1 MAVPS
6 LRVVQQTTGLAP
18 AVTLLWGAEWTL
30 VLATDV
36 TGEPMNSVAPFAHE
50 ALFYRDED
58 DFLAGTARF
67 VADGV
72 SNGEPV
78 LVAVPEP
85 SIALLRGQ
93 LGDQADQVHFI
104 NMTEAGRN
112 PGRIIPGVLMAFS
125 ASAPQQRVR
134 MVGEP
139 MWPGRSELEYPAC
152 VQHEALINTAFEG
165 RKGTLLCPYD
175 AGALPGHVLADAKRT
190 HPVVI
195 DGTKRVASEWY
206 TDPAG
211 LADIYNVPLPPPPKS
226 AEEHAFSVG
235 TLAHM
240 RKVVAAYAHGLLR
253 REQVEDLVLAVNEL
267 ATNSILHA
275 SGRGVLRMWRE
286 DGTVVCEVSDSG
298 TGFPPSFTGLSGFG
312 IVMVNLLCDLVR
324 THTSHNGTTVRVYL
338 GR

>member
-1 MAVPS
+1 
-6 LRVVQQTTGLAP
+6 
-18 AVTLLWGAEWTL
+18 
-30 VLATDV
+30 
-36 TGEPMNSVAPFAHE
+36 MNSVAPFAHE

-58 DFLAGTARF
+58 DYLAGTARF

-72 SNGEPV
+72 RSGEPV

-85 SIALLRGQ
+85 NIALLRAE

-104 NMTEAGRN
+104 DMTEAGRN

-125 ASAPQQRVR
+125 ASAPQLRVR

-139 MWPGRSELEYPAC
+139 VWPGRSELEYPAC

-165 RKGTLLCPYD
+165 RDGTLLCLYD
-175 AGALPGHVLADAKRT
+175 ASSLPGHALDDAWRT
-190 HPVVI
+190 HPVVVE
-195 DGTKRVASEWY
+195 GAKRVASKWY

-211 LADIYNVPLPPPPKS
+211 LIDIYNMPLPPPPSS
-226 AEEHAFSVG
+226 AEEHTFSVG
-235 TLAHM
+235 TLARM
-240 RKVVAAYAHGLLR
+240 RKLVTAYANWLR

-286 DGTVVCEVSDSG
+286 GDTVVCEVSDSG

-324 THTSHNGTTVRVYL
+324 THTSHSGTTVRVYL

>member
-1 MAVPS
+1 
-6 LRVVQQTTGLAP
+6 
-18 AVTLLWGAEWTL
+18 
-30 VLATDV
+30 
-36 TGEPMNSVAPFAHE
+36 MNSIAPFAHE

-58 DFLAGTARF
+58 DFLAGTTRF

-72 SNGEPV
+72 SRGEPV
-78 LVAVPEP
+78 LVAVSEAR
-85 SIALLRGQ
+85 IALLREQ
-93 LGDQADQVHFI
+93 LGSQADQVHFI
-104 NMTEAGRN
+104 NITEAGRN

-125 ASAPQQRVR
+125 ASTPLQRVC

-175 AGALPGHVLADAKRT
+175 AGALPQHVLEDARRT

-195 DGTKRVASEWY
+195 DGTKRVAGKWY
-206 TDPAG
+206 TDPAK
-211 LADIYNVPLPPPPKS
+211 LADIYNVPLPPPPSS
-226 AEEHAFSVG
+226 AEEHNFSVG

-240 RKVVAAYAHGLLR
+240 RKLVTAYANWLR

-286 DGTVVCEVSDSG
+286 GDTVVCEVSDSG

-324 THTSHNGTTVRVYL
+324 THTSHSGTTVRVYL

>member
-1 MAVPS
+1 
-6 LRVVQQTTGLAP
+6 
-18 AVTLLWGAEWTL
+18 
-30 VLATDV
+30 
-36 TGEPMNSVAPFAHE
+36 MNSVAPFAHE

-58 DFLAGTARF
+58 AFLSGTARF

-72 SNGEPV
+72 DNDEPV
-78 LVAVPEP
+78 LVAVPEA
-85 SIALLRGQ
+85 SIGPLRDR
-93 LGDQADQVHFI
+93 LGGQADQVHFI
-104 NMTEAGRN
+104 DMTEAGRN

-125 ASAPQQRVR
+125 AGTRRRFR

-139 MWPGRSELEYPAC
+139 MWPGRTDLEYPAC

-165 RKGTLLCPYD
+165 RAGVILCPYD
-175 AGALPGHVLADAKRT
+175 ASALPGHVLEDARRT

-195 DGTKRVASEWY
+195 DGERRVASEWY
-206 TDPAG
+206 TDPTG
-211 LADIYNVPLPPPPKS
+211 LSDIYNVPLPPPPPDR
-226 AEEHAFSVG
+226 EEHPFTVG

-240 RKVVAAYAHGLLR
+240 RRLVTRHAHWLR
-253 REQVEDLVLAVNEL
+253 REQCEDLVLAVNEL

-286 DGTVVCEVSDSG
+286 GDTAVCEVSDTG
-298 TGFPPSFTGLSGFG
+298 AGFPPSFTGLSGFG

-324 THTSHNGTTVRVYL
+324 THTSHSGTTVRVYL

>member
-1 MAVPS
+1 
-6 LRVVQQTTGLAP
+6 
-18 AVTLLWGAEWTL
+18 
-30 VLATDV
+30 
-36 TGEPMNSVAPFAHE
+36 MNSVAPFAHE

-58 DFLAGTARF
+58 TFLSGTARF

-72 SNGEPV
+72 DQGEPV
-78 LVAVPEP
+78 LVAVPEV
-85 SIALLRGQ
+85 SIAPLRAR
-93 LGDQADQVHFI
+93 LGGVADQVHFI
-104 NMTEAGRN
+104 DMTEAGRN

-125 ASAPQQRVR
+125 ASTQSRFR

-139 MWPGRSELEYPAC
+139 MWPGRTELEYPAC

-165 RKGTLLCPYD
+165 RQGVILCPYN
-175 AGALPGHVLADAKRT
+175 AAALPGHVLEDARRT

-195 DGTKRVASEWY
+195 DGERRVASEWY
-206 TDPAG
+206 TDPAA
-211 LADIYNVPLPPPPKS
+211 LADIFNVPLPPPPIGV
-226 AEEHAFSVG
+226 EEHKFSVG

-240 RKVVAAYAHGLLR
+240 RKIVSAYAHWLR

-275 SGRGVLRMWRE
+275 SGRGVMRLWRE
-286 DGTVVCEVSDSG
+286 GDTAVCEVSDTG
-298 TGFPPSFTGLSGFG
+298 AGFPPSFTGLSGFG

-324 THTSHNGTTVRVYL
+324 THTSHSGTTVRVYL

>member
-1 MAVPS
+1 
-6 LRVVQQTTGLAP
+6 
-18 AVTLLWGAEWTL
+18 
-30 VLATDV
+30 
-36 TGEPMNSVAPFAHE
+36 MNSVAPFAHE
-50 ALFYRDED
+50 ALFYRGED

-72 SNGEPV
+72 DSGEPV

-93 LGDQADQVHFI
+93 LGGRADQVHFI

-125 ASAPQQRVR
+125 ASAPQSRVR

-139 MWPGRSELEYPAC
+139 VWPGRTELEYPAC

-165 RKGTLLCPYD
+165 RRGTLLCPYD
-175 AGALPGHVLADAKRT
+175 AGALPEHVLEDARRT

-195 DGTKRVASEWY
+195 DGSRRVASAGY

-211 LADIYNVPLPPPPKS
+211 LADVYNVPLPPPPAS
-226 AEEHAFSVG
+226 AEEHNFSVG

-240 RKVVAAYAHGLLR
+240 RKLVSAYATWLR
-253 REQVEDLVLAVNEL
+253 REQIEDLVLAVNEL

-275 SGRGVLRMWRE
+275 SGRGKLRMWRE
-286 DGTVVCEVSDSG
+286 GDTVVCEVSDSG
-298 TGFPPSFTGLSGFG
+298 KGFPPAFTGLSGFG

-324 THTSHNGTTVRVYL
+324 THTSHSGTTVRVYL

>member
-1 MAVPS
+1 
-6 LRVVQQTTGLAP
+6 
-18 AVTLLWGAEWTL
+18 
-30 VLATDV
+30 
-36 TGEPMNSVAPFAHE
+36 MNPVAPFAHE

-58 DFLAGTARF
+58 DFLTGTARF

-72 SNGEPV
+72 EAGEPV
-78 LVAVPEP
+78 LVAVPEV
-85 SIALLRGQ
+85 SIAPLRAR
-93 LGDQADQVHFI
+93 LGGTADQVHFI
-104 NMTEAGRN
+104 DMTEAGRN

-125 ASAPQQRVR
+125 ASTQQRFR

-139 MWPGRSELEYPAC
+139 IWPGRTELEYPAC

-165 RKGTLLCPYD
+165 RRGVILCPYD
-175 AGALPGHVLADAKRT
+175 AGALPGHVLDDAKRT

-195 DGTKRVASEWY
+195 DGERRVASEWY

-211 LADIYNVPLPPPPKS
+211 LADLYNVPLPPPPLG
-226 AEEHAFSVG
+226 AEEHPFTVG
-235 TLAHM
+235 TLAHV
-240 RKVVAAYAHGLLR
+240 RKLVAAFAHTLR
-253 REQVEDLVLAVNEL
+253 REQVDDLVLAVNEL

-324 THTSHNGTTVRVYL
+324 THTSHSGTTVRVYL

>member
-1 MAVPS
+1 LPD
-6 LRVVQQTTGLAP
+6 
-18 AVTLLWGAEWTL
+18 
-30 VLATDV
+30 ATDPAG
-36 TGEPMNSVAPFAHE
+36 TLMNSPAPFTHE

-58 DFLAGTARF
+58 DFLTGTTKF

-72 SNGEPV
+72 SAGEPV
-78 LVAVPEP
+78 LVAVPEA
-85 SIALLRGQ
+85 SIALLRAR
-93 LGDQADQVHFI
+93 LGGQADQVHFI
-104 NMTEAGRN
+104 DMTEAGRN

-125 ASAPQQRVR
+125 ASAPELRVR

-139 MWPGRSELEYPAC
+139 VWPGRSELEYPAC

-165 RKGTLLCPYD
+165 RKGTLLCLYD
-175 AGALPGHVLADAKRT
+175 AESLPDHVLKDAQRT

-211 LADIYNVPLPPPPKS
+211 LVDVYNVPLPPPPSS
-226 AEEHAFSVG
+226 AEEHNFSVG

-240 RKVVAAYAHGLLR
+240 RKIVTAYANWLR
-253 REQVEDLVLAVNEL
+253 REQIEDLVLAVNEL

-286 DGTVVCEVSDSG
+286 GDTAVCEVSDSG
-298 TGFPPSFTGLSGFG
+298 SGFPPSFTGLSGFG

-324 THTSHNGTTVRVYL
+324 THTSHTGTTVRVYL

>member
-1 MAVPS
+1 
-6 LRVVQQTTGLAP
+6 
-18 AVTLLWGAEWTL
+18 
-30 VLATDV
+30 
-36 TGEPMNSVAPFAHE
+36 MNSVAPFAHE

-58 DFLAGTARF
+58 DFLAGTAKF

-72 SNGEPV
+72 SRGEPV
-78 LVAVPEP
+78 LVAVSEA
-85 SIALLRGQ
+85 SIALLRER
-93 LGDQADQVHFI
+93 LGGQADQVHFI
-104 NMTEAGRN
+104 DMAEAGRN

-125 ASAPQQRVR
+125 ASAPQRRVR

-139 MWPGRSELEYPAC
+139 VWPGRTELEYPAC

-165 RKGTLLCPYD
+165 RRGTLLCPYD
-175 AGALPGHVLADAKRT
+175 AGALPSHVLKDAQRT

-195 DGTKRVASEWY
+195 EGSKRIASEWY

-211 LADIYNVPLPPPPKS
+211 LADIYNVPLPPPPSS
-226 AEEHAFSVG
+226 AEEHPFSVG

-240 RKVVAAYAHGLLR
+240 RKIVTAYANWLR

-286 DGTVVCEVSDSG
+286 GDTAVCEVSDSG
-298 TGFPPSFTGLSGFG
+298 SGLPPSFTGLSGFG

-324 THTSHNGTTVRVYL
+324 THTSHTGTTVRVYL

>member
-1 MAVPS
+1 MRFA
-6 LRVVQQTTGLAP
+6 R
-18 AVTLLWGAEWTL
+18 
-30 VLATDV
+30 ATDPSG
-36 TGEPMNSVAPFAHE
+36 TPMNSAAPFAHE

-72 SNGEPV
+72 QAGEPV
-78 LVAVPEP
+78 LVAVPEAGI
-85 SIALLRGQ
+85 SLLRAE
-93 LGDQADQVHFI
+93 LGDQADHVHFI
-104 NMTEAGRN
+104 DMTEAGRN

-125 ASAPQQRVR
+125 ASAPQRRVR

-139 MWPGRSELEYPAC
+139 VWPGRSELEYPAC

-165 RKGTLLCPYD
+165 RNGILLCPYD
-175 AGALPGHVLADAKRT
+175 ASALPAHVLDDARRT

-195 DGTKRVASEWY
+195 DGSRRVASEWY
-206 TDPAG
+206 TDPAK
-211 LADIYNVPLPPPPKS
+211 LVDVYNVPLPPPPAG
-226 AEEHAFSVG
+226 AEEHNFSVG

-240 RKVVAAYAHGLLR
+240 RKLVTAYANWLR
-253 REQVEDLVLAVNEL
+253 REQIDDLVLAVNEL

-286 DGTVVCEVSDSG
+286 GDTVVCEVSDSG
-298 TGFPPSFTGLSGFG
+298 SGFPPSFTGLSGFG

>member
-1 MAVPS
+1 
-6 LRVVQQTTGLAP
+6 
-18 AVTLLWGAEWTL
+18 
-30 VLATDV
+30 
-36 TGEPMNSVAPFAHE
+36 MNSVAPFAHE

-58 DFLAGTARF
+58 DFLSGTATF
-67 VADGV
+67 VAEGV
-72 SNGEPV
+72 RRGEPV
-78 LVAVPEP
+78 LVAVAETR
-85 SIALLRGQ
+85 IALLRQ
-93 LGDQADQVHFI
+93 RLGDQADHVHFI
-104 NMTEAGRN
+104 DMTEAGRN
-112 PGRIIPGVLMAFS
+112 PGRIIPGVMMAFS
-125 ASAPQQRVR
+125 ASAPQSRVR

-139 MWPGRSELEYPAC
+139 VWPGRSELEYPAC

-165 RKGTLLCPYD
+165 RLGTILCPYD
-175 AGALPGHVLADAKRT
+175 ASSLPGRVLEDARRT

-195 DGTKRVASEWY
+195 DGTTRVASRWY

-211 LADIYNVPLPPPPKS
+211 LADIYNVPLPPPPPT

-240 RKVVAAYAHGLLR
+240 RKLVSAYANWLR
-253 REQVEDLVLAVNEL
+253 REQVDDLVLAVNEL

-286 DGTVVCEVSDSG
+286 DDTAVCEVSDSG

-324 THTSHNGTTVRVYL
+324 THTSHKGTTVRVYL

>member
-1 MAVPS
+1 
-6 LRVVQQTTGLAP
+6 
-18 AVTLLWGAEWTL
+18 
-30 VLATDV
+30 
-36 TGEPMNSVAPFAHE
+36 MNPVAPFAHE

-58 DFLAGTARF
+58 DFLTGTARF

-72 SNGEPV
+72 EAGEPV
-78 LVAVPEP
+78 LVAVPEV
-85 SIALLRGQ
+85 SIAPLRAR
-93 LGDQADQVHFI
+93 LGGAADQVHFI
-104 NMTEAGRN
+104 DMTEAGRN

-125 ASAPQQRVR
+125 ASTQRRFR

-139 MWPGRSELEYPAC
+139 IWPGRTELEYPAC

-165 RKGTLLCPYD
+165 RLGVILCPYD
-175 AGALPGHVLADAKRT
+175 AGALPGHVLDDAKRT

-195 DGTKRVASEWY
+195 DGERRVASEWY

-211 LADIYNVPLPPPPKS
+211 LADLYNVPLPPPPLG
-226 AEEHAFSVG
+226 AEEHPFTVG
-235 TLAHM
+235 TLAHV
-240 RKVVAAYAHGLLR
+240 RKVVAAFAHTLR
-253 REQVEDLVLAVNEL
+253 RDRVEDLVLAVNEL

-324 THTSHNGTTVRVYL
+324 THTSHSGTTVRVYL

>member
-1 MAVPS
+1 
-6 LRVVQQTTGLAP
+6 
-18 AVTLLWGAEWTL
+18 
-30 VLATDV
+30 
-36 TGEPMNSVAPFAHE
+36 MNPVAPFAHE

-58 DFLAGTARF
+58 DFLTGTARF

-72 SNGEPV
+72 EAGEPV
-78 LVAVPEP
+78 LVAVPEV
-85 SIALLRGQ
+85 SIAPLRAR
-93 LGDQADQVHFI
+93 LGGAADQVHFI
-104 NMTEAGRN
+104 DMTEAGRN

-125 ASAPQQRVR
+125 ASTQRRFR

-139 MWPGRSELEYPAC
+139 IWPGRTELEYPAC

-165 RKGTLLCPYD
+165 RRGVILCPYD
-175 AGALPGHVLADAKRT
+175 AGALPGHVLDDAKRT

-195 DGTKRVASEWY
+195 DGERRFASEWY
-206 TDPAG
+206 TDPVA
-211 LADIYNVPLPPPPKS
+211 LADLYNVPLPPPPLG
-226 AEEHAFSVG
+226 AEEHPFTVG
-235 TLAHM
+235 TLAHV
-240 RKVVAAYAHGLLR
+240 RKLVAAFAHTLR

-324 THTSHNGTTVRVYL
+324 THTSHSGTTVRVHL

>member
-1 MAVPS
+1 MYS
-6 LRVVQQTTGLAP
+6 
-18 AVTLLWGAEWTL
+18 
-30 VLATDV
+30 D
-36 TGEPMNSVAPFAHE
+36 APFAHE

-58 DFLAGTARF
+58 DFVTGTARF

-72 SNGEPV
+72 NRGEPV
-78 LVAVPEP
+78 LVAVPEA
-85 SIALLRGQ
+85 SIGLLRGR

-104 NMTEAGRN
+104 DMTEAGRN

-125 ASAPQQRVR
+125 ASAPQSRVR

-139 MWPGRSELEYPAC
+139 VWPGRSELEYPAC

-165 RKGTLLCPYD
+165 REGTLLCLYD
-175 AGALPGHVLADAKRT
+175 AGSLPVRMLKDAWRT
-190 HPVVI
+190 HPVVTE
-195 DGTKRVASEWY
+195 GTKRVASEWY
-206 TDPAG
+206 TDPSG
-211 LADIYNVPLPPPPKS
+211 LIDIYNVPLPPPPSS
-226 AEEHAFSVG
+226 AEEHSFSVG

-240 RKVVAAYAHGLLR
+240 RKVVTAYASWMR
-253 REQVEDLVLAVNEL
+253 REQVDDLVLAVNEL

-286 DGTVVCEVSDSG
+286 DDTIVCEVSDSG

-324 THTSHNGTTVRVYL
+324 THTSHSGTTVRVYL